1 MKKVAVLMGGPSAE
15 REVSLN
21 TGRGIAVA
29 LRQKGHSVVEIDF
42 EPQNF
47 SKQLTESE
55 AEVVFIALHG
65 RYGED
70 GAVQGFLDICG
81 IPYTGSGART
91 SNIAMDKYLSK
102 KLFEAFQ
109 IPTPKSVLLHKED
122 PLQLQQEKVASLG
135 YPLIVKPIAQGSS
148 IGVFKIEN
156 VTQVENFLHEAFHYG
171 NTILAE
177 EFIQGREL
185 TVAVLEEIGSL
196 PIIEIRPYSGAY
208 DYQSK
213 YTKGATEYIVPAN
226 LSEEKAAEIMGIS
239 SKVAKAFE
247 GRGVIRID
255 IMLSDKEQIP
265 YVLEL
270 NTIPGMT
277 ETSLVPKASAAMG
290 INYEDLCERILL
302 KACYDE

>member
-21 TGRGIAVA
+21 TGRGIAAA
-29 LRQKGHSVVEIDF
+29 LRQKGYPVAEIDF
-42 EPQNF
+42 EPRNF
-47 SKQLTESE
+47 SNQLAESE
-55 AEVVFIALHG
+55 AEVVFIAIHG

-70 GAVQGFLDICG
+70 GAIQGFLDICG
-81 IPYTGSGART
+81 IPYTGSGVRT
-91 SNIAMDKYLSK
+91 SSIAMDKHLSK
-102 KLFEAFQ
+102 ELFEAFQ

-122 PLQLQQEKVASLG
+122 PLQLQQEKIASLG

-148 IGVFKIEN
+148 IGVFKIED
-156 VTQVENFLHEAFHYG
+156 VTQVENFLQEAFHYG

-185 TVAVLEEIGSL
+185 TVAVLEELGSL
-196 PIIEIRPYSGAY
+196 PIIEIKPYSGAY

-226 LSEEKAAEIMGIS
+226 LSEEKAAEIMEIS

-247 GRGVIRID
+247 GRGVTRID
-255 IMLSDKEQIP
+255 IMLSDKDQIP

-277 ETSLVPKASAAMG
+277 ETSLVPKAAAAVG
-290 INYEDLCERILL
+290 ISYEDLCERILL